1 MSEDEDTFACPA
13 IEDWLNTIS
22 QKNWYDVMT
31 TNHDELSSEYI
42 EIIAEF
48 ATLMQS
54 SLRKASK
61 EYTDIKQ
68 TLHYMLNFK
77 QQLPNVIE
85 NLSLSVSCDASPY
98 LISQAKQSE
107 IEKVVSNLFT
117 RVMNIFQKDDR
128 SVNDLYNDMDINKD
142 GKIKFEEMRTEFLK
156 YDASIT
162 IEESKAVFDILDGNK
177 DGFVSLSELT
187 KRMRFIKEKADLE
200 QTDPLSCL
208 IVSKPLDPEL
218 MHGNLS
224 VMLIKAEGLKP
235 GVHSVK
241 IKVNDFL
248 EYLTPDTNETN
259 PFWNFR
265 ADFFFENKLEK
276 DLPLLVDVELMN
288 KNKLEGIGS
297 FQWKKA
303 MNNPNEF
310 SVKTKVVIKT
320 STGQAR
326 GSLYF
331 QIMWT
336 PIFVRV
342 LSDEEIERRRRLE
355 AKIMERQQGHTETEG
370 DLFDLSDEELAR
382 LEKNEPFSLTKE
394 FELAEIEIRE
404 REEKAEEAKK
414 AKDEKKRKSVRSP
427 IKAVSTAKSQYSR
440 DNSLAYSERAAPYT
454 SNSITSDDHYLKRSE
469 ESLRT
474 DDGISIDIEV
484 HGNTNDPNSSKQS
497 FHYTSTEDYL
507 KSEEEASE
515 NIEKK
520 EPTKKES
527 TIIRHVTREATD
539 SKERKPSVGKHT
551 VHQRSDSKGKPQS
564 PMRKGEIKKSAL
576 TEPQVDTAHL
586 RNRSYSYLMKVATVT
601 VEQVVK
607 KKIKQPSIGAQS
619 FNVVIKNRRTI
630 DPSITPLPKD
640 VLSKIPHLMKSQND

>member
-1 MSEDEDTFACPA
+1 
-13 IEDWLNTIS
+13 
-22 QKNWYDVMT
+22 MT
-31 TNHDELSSEYI
+31 TNHDDLSSEYI
-42 EIIAEF
+42 EIVAEF
-48 ATLMQS
+48 ATLIQS
-54 SLRKASK
+54 SLRKVSK
-61 EYTDIKQ
+61 NHINTNQ
-68 TLHYMLNFK
+68 VLNYMHNFK

-85 NLSLSVSCDASPY
+85 NLALSVSCDATPD

-107 IEKVVSNLFT
+107 MEQVVSDLFT
-117 RVMNIFQKDDR
+117 RVMNIFHKDDR

-156 YDASIT
+156 YDPSIT

-177 DGFVSLSELT
+177 DGYVSLSELT

-208 IVSKPLDPEL
+208 IISKPLDPEL

-224 VMLIKAEGLKP
+224 IMLIKAEGLKP
-235 GVHSVK
+235 GVHSVR

-248 EYLTPDTNETN
+248 EYLTPDTNESN

-265 ADFFFENKLEK
+265 ADFFFENRLEK

-320 STGQAR
+320 STGQDR
-326 GSLYF
+326 GSLHF

-342 LSDEEIERRRRLE
+342 LSDEDIERRRQLE
-355 AKIMERQQGHTETEG
+355 MKIMERKQTEG
-370 DLFDLSDEELAR
+370 DIFDMSDEEIAK
-382 LEKNEPFSLTKE
+382 LEKNEPFSMSKE
-394 FELAEIEIRE
+394 FEMAELEIRE
-404 REEKAEEAKK
+404 IEEKAEEAKK
-414 AKDEKKRKSVRSP
+414 AKDDKKRRSVKSP
-427 IKAVSTAKSQYSR
+427 IKSGSSVKSPYTR
-440 DNSLAYSERAAPYT
+440 DNSLAYSDKAPHT
-454 SNSITSDDHYLKRSE
+454 SHSISDDNYLKRSE

-474 DDGISIDIEV
+474 DDGINIDIEV
-484 HGNTNDPNSSKQS
+484 HGNKNDPTHTYH
-497 FHYTSTEDYL
+497 FTSTEDFL
-507 KSEEEASE
+507 KSEEDVIKF
-515 NIEKK
+515 IEKNNSK
-520 EPTKKES
+520 QEEPVG
-527 TIIRHVTREATD
+527 IRHVAKETN

-551 VHQRSDSKGKPQS
+551 VHQRSDSKGKPES
-564 PMRKGEIKKSAL
+564 PMIKGEIKKNTL
-576 TEPQVDTAHL
+576 TEPQVDLIHA
-586 RNRSYSYLMKVATVT
+586 RNRSYSYMMKVATVT

-607 KKIKQPSIGAQS
+607 KKIKQPSISNQC

-630 DPSITPLPKD
+630 DPYITPLPKD
-640 VLSKIPHLMKSQND
+640 ILSKIPHMMKSQNN